1 MRRAFDS
8 ITDDEKYHSLYTAGV
23 LRARCDWLVGMN
35 LPRAYNA
42 EVRRSGYST
51 FGDFRFRIGRVKMPT
66 LALVVKCERD
76 IQNFKFVPYFLLK
89 AVFRKNGA
97 LIRTHLSL
105 PEDFPSA
112 DSEGRVSDK
121 KVLLDLVN
129 AIKAEKGL

>member
-129 AIKAEKGL
+129 AIKEEKGL